1 MPYSIIHLEIAHKK
15 SKELNLE
22 NKNFLDFLVG
32 NLIVD
37 SSYDLSELGVNIER
51 EETHY
56 HKGENYFEVDF
67 PVNFLEKELKNT
79 KNNYLKLG
87 YYYHLQLD
95 KFRRD
100 NELKT
105 IYNDDSIR
113 NAYQIA
119 RKENAK
125 KDLKNFI
132 KKNNDLIEKLYN
144 YEFNIEI
151 LPEIFKNIEK
161 EKLKITFT
169 NILDYMTLKNNF
181 KKGEENENTKILIEK
196 YFSYENHLKLKEKAF
211 LEINLDIPYFFKI

>member
-1 MPYSIIHLEIAHKK
+1 MPYSIIHLELAHKK

-22 NKNFLDFLVG
+22 NNDLLDFLVW

-37 SSYDLSELGVNIER
+37 SSYDLSELWINIER

-56 HKGENYFEVDF
+56 HKWENYFEVDF
-67 PVNFLEKELKNT
+67 PIYFLKKELKNN
-79 KNNYLKLG
+79 KNNYLKLW

-100 NELKT
+100 NELKA
-105 IYNDDSIR
+105 IYNDENIR

-125 KDLKNFI
+125 SDFEIFI
-132 KKNNDLIEKLYN
+132 KQNNNLIEKLYN

-169 NILDYMTLKNNF
+169 NILDYMTLKSNF
-181 KKGEENENTKILIEK
+181 KKWEESENTKFLIEK
-196 YFSYENHLKLKEKAF
+196 YFSYENHLELKEKAF
-211 LEINLDIPYFFKI
+211 LEINLDK